1 MIPVTA
7 IIPTYNEE
15 DCLLQALKSVAF
27 ADEVLVVDSFST
39 DKTLEIAKSF
49 GAKIIQREF
58 EYPASQKNWAIPQA
72 KHPWILLLDA
82 DEIVS
87 ESLKQEVQS
96 FLQKDKPKK
105 SGFWIY
111 RENFFMGK
119 KVKYSGWQGDKVIRL
134 FNRDSCRYEDKFV
147 HEEIVSTGEIGFL
160 KEKLIHNTY
169 KSFDHYLGKIERYAE
184 WQSKD
189 YDKKIKKLSPFHFII
204 KPAFRFIK
212 HYWFQRGFLD
222 GFVGLIIA
230 ALQSYGVLLRYIY
243 LLRIKLE
250 SNESRT

>member
-39 DKTLEIAKSF
+39 DRTLEIAKSF

-58 EYPASQKNWAIPQA
+58 EYPASQKNWASPQA

-87 ESLKQEVQS
+87 EPLKHEVQS
-96 FLQKDKPKK
+96 FLQKDNPKK

-111 RENFFMGK
+111 RDNFFMGR
-119 KVKYSGWQGDKVIRL
+119 KVMYSGWQGDKVIRL
-134 FNRDSCRYEDKFV
+134 FKRDSCRYEDKFV

-169 KSFDHYLGKIERYAE
+169 KSFDHYLSKIERYAE

-189 YDKKIKKLSPFHFII
+189 YDKKIKKLTPFHFII

-230 ALQSYGVLLRYIY
+230 ALQSYGVLLRYVY

-250 SNESRT
+250 SNENRT

>member
-39 DKTLEIAKSF
+39 DRTLEIAKSF

-87 ESLKQEVQS
+87 EPLKLEVQS
-96 FLQKDKPKK
+96 FLQKDKPTK

-111 RENFFMGK
+111 QRKLFYGK
-119 KVKYSGWQGDKVIRL
+119 KSNVQRL
-134 FNRDSCRYEDKFV
+134 ARR
-147 HEEIVSTGEIGFL
+147 
-160 KEKLIHNTY
+160 
-169 KSFDHYLGKIERYAE
+169 
-184 WQSKD
+184 
-189 YDKKIKKLSPFHFII
+189 
-204 KPAFRFIK
+204 
-212 HYWFQRGFLD
+212 
-222 GFVGLIIA
+222 
-230 ALQSYGVLLRYIY
+230 QSYSIV
-243 LLRIKLE
+243 
-250 SNESRT
+250 